1 MTVFETV
8 YIVLIL
14 KQVPCKNCKDLK
26 EIYRIDKKKLQE
38 ICRKSK
44 RNKQYVFYG
53 LENNRSSKLIKD
65 TLIITVTEKFKRK
78 NGCPVTYRSAS
89 VL

>member
-53 LENNRSSKLIKD
+53 LENNRSSKLIKEY
-65 TLIITVTEKFKRK
+65 INYYSNGKNSKEK
-78 NGCPVTYRSAS
+78 TDAD
-89 VL
+89 L

>member
-26 EIYRIDKKKLQE
+26 EIYRIDKKKSQE

-53 LENNRSSKLIKD
+53 L
-65 TLIITVTEKFKRK
+65 
-78 NGCPVTYRSAS
+78 
-89 VL
+89 